1 MPDLFSIYE
10 KQTTKEVTELL
21 PKEVIVQEYKSHKL
35 RTGKLEDGTEVWVV
49 VDIIGA
55 VTQSKN
61 PTDYWYRIK
70 KRMANEGNELST
82 NCRVLKIQAS
92 NGKFYAMEV
101 MTREQIFRMLQSI
114 PSKKAEPFKLWL
126 AKLAN
131 ERLEEIENPDLAVQR
146 GYDGYIKK
154 GKSAKWAKA
163 RVESILHRNTL
174 TEKWLDHG
182 VNEPKDFARLTDRE
196 SKGTFG
202 KTTGEMKKEK
212 ELTPTQNLRDNM
224 TEAEILAQN
233 ASDMAISL
241 LIDKHNPQG
250 YAENAKEVDTG
261 STVGATVL
269 AKLKEILKD

>member
-1 MPDLFSIYE
+1 MPDLFSLSE
-10 KQTTKEVTELL
+10 NQPSTNCDLL
-21 PKEVIVQEYKSHKL
+21 TNLTYNGKPIR
-35 RTGKLEDGTEVWVV
+35 RTKLEDGTEVWVV
-49 VDIIGA
+49 IDVIGA
-55 VTQSKN
+55 VTESKK
-61 PTDYWYRIK
+61 PTQYWNTTKRRMIADGCDGSTICSLITIK
-70 KRMANEGNELST
+70 DALGREQKT
-82 NCRVLKIQAS
+82 Q
-92 NGKFYAMEV
+92 V
-101 MTREQIFRMLQSI
+101 MTLPQLLRMLQSL
-114 PSKKAEPFKLWL
+114 PSKKAEPFRIFMAEAGYALIKE
-126 AKLAN
+126 AQ
-131 ERLEEIENPDLAVQR
+131 NPDLAVQR
-146 GYDGYIKK
+146 AYEGYIKK

-182 VNEPKDFARLTDRE
+182 VNEPKEFAMLTDRE

-250 YAENAKEVDTG
+250 YDENAKEVDTG
-261 STVGATVL
+261 STVGAMVL
-269 AKLKEILKD
+269 AKLNEILKD